1 MSVKFLGDWL
11 IIASPHHDENSG
23 AWTVVAEVSRRFE
36 PTEMDIKRRV
46 MTNLLIITAAVGI
59 SFAIGV
65 VTKRAWG
72 VSV

>member
-36 PTEMDIKRRV
+36 PTE
-46 MTNLLIITAAVGI
+46 TFPTQASAEEFGLG
-59 SFAIGV
+59 FAEHWINRTV
-65 VTKRAWG
+65 KFLSQPDHR
-72 VSV
+72 S